1 MSGYLKKI
9 LLTTFIS
16 LLGIIL
22 LLWTFST
29 KPLTTPEDEK
39 YLQAYLDN
47 WGIAANAATVR
58 GNFADEI
65 TLINRIQDSVINNIR
80 GNNKPIPKEKV
91 GSVRYYFEEKTGACY
106 DRALLMEKLF
116 ARLGFQTR
124 HVFIFF
130 RGGGNTTRTVD
141 ILRKK
146 LLSHALMEIKTSKGW
161 MVLDT
166 QNAWMGIHENGD
178 PLTLGDLRNLWRT
191 GKNWDIVDHTKIPAH
206 LSTIYQKGNFKFLYG
221 LYSRHGGF
229 LPHQNW
235 VNQIR
240 KWGIPIP
247 DYNLTQVL
255 MNLF

>member
-91 GSVRYYFEEKTGACY
+91 GNVRYYFEEKTGACY
-106 DRALLMEKLF
+106 DRALLMEKLL

-124 HVFIFF
+124 HIFIFF
-130 RGGGNTTRTVD
+130 RGDGSTTRITD
-141 ILRKK
+141 IFRNK
-146 LLSHALMEIKTSKGW
+146 LPSHALMEVKTTKGW
-161 MVLDT
+161 MVIDT
-166 QNAWMGIHENGD
+166 QNAWRGVNEKND
-178 PLTLGDLRNLWRT
+178 PLTLDNLRNRWRT
-191 GKNWDIVDHTKIPAH
+191 GKKRDTLDQNKIPAY
-206 LSTIYQKGNFKFLYG
+206 LADVYQKGNFKFVYG

-229 LPHQNW
+229 LPHHNW
-235 VNQIR
+235 VNHIR

>member
-1 MSGYLKKI
+1 
-9 LLTTFIS
+9 
-16 LLGIIL
+16 
-22 LLWTFST
+22 
-29 KPLTTPEDEK
+29 
-39 YLQAYLDN
+39 
-47 WGIAANAATVR
+47 
-58 GNFADEI
+58 
-65 TLINRIQDSVINNIR
+65 
-80 GNNKPIPKEKV
+80 
-91 GSVRYYFEEKTGACY
+91 
-106 DRALLMEKLF
+106 
-116 ARLGFQTR
+116 
-124 HVFIFF
+124 
-130 RGGGNTTRTVD
+130 
-141 ILRKK
+141 
-146 LLSHALMEIKTSKGW
+146 

-166 QNAWMGIHENGD
+166 QNAWIGIHENGD

-247 DYNLTQVL
+247 NYNLTQVL